1 MDQEKKTF
9 PRDLLSRSKQER
21 FNYFK
26 NKVLGHDRL
35 LAVHGQLERAFLYPP
50 GDSLILVYGPTGVG
64 KTTLRTRI
72 EQALLKLEME
82 AMLKDPGYLPYVSME
97 AIAASRS
104 YDWREHLIRVLIA
117 ANEPLISNKINP
129 EARKQSQGKDLARSG
144 KDTELVLRRSLES
157 CLHQRHTKYVIIDE
171 AQHLK
176 RVGSGSKYVFQM
188 DTIKSLAETTG
199 AIHILIGTYELLE
212 LTGLSAQ
219 LCRRSTDIHFSR
231 YSNHDDDDQ
240 IAFASMVESFQRHLP
255 LAQTPDLLDYE
266 DYLYEKT
273 FGCIGVLKTWL
284 NNALSMALGSK
295 DEILT
300 EKMLEDSA
308 PPLRDLVQMSR
319 EIAEGERALT
329 ETDEQLV
336 ELRTFLNTAPRS
348 TSKNETK
355 GKEGAVEA
363 QTDTPGKQK
372 QDDAKPESEESAAS
386 KPKKD
391 RRPGERLPKRDPIGR
406 RKNAS

>member
-1 MDQEKKTF
+1 MDQEKQTF
-9 PRDLLSRSKQER
+9 PRELLSQTKQER

-35 LAVHGQLERAFLYPP
+35 LFVHDQLVRALLYPP

-82 AMLKDPGYLPYVSME
+82 AILKDPGYMPYVSME

-104 YDWREHLIRVLIA
+104 YDWREHLIRALIA
-117 ANEPLISNKINP
+117 ANEPLINNKINP
-129 EARKQSQGKDLARSG
+129 EAYKQSQGKNLVKSN
-144 KDTELVLRRSLES
+144 KDTEMVFRRSLES
-157 CLHQRHTKYVIIDE
+157 CLHQRRTKYVLIDE

-199 AIHILIGTYELLE
+199 AIHILFGTYELLE

-219 LCRRSTDIHFSR
+219 LCRRSTYVHFSR

-240 IAFASMVESFQRHLP
+240 IAFASMLESFQRHLP
-255 LAQTPDLLDYE
+255 LAQPPDLLSYE
-266 DYLYEKT
+266 DFLYEKT
-273 FGCIGVLKTWL
+273 FGCIGVLKTLL
-284 NNALSMALGSK
+284 NDALSMALSSE
-295 DEILT
+295 DEIMT
-300 EKMLEDSA
+300 KEMLEKSA

-319 EIAEGERALT
+319 EIAEGERILR
-329 ETDEQLV
+329 ETDEQLI
-336 ELRTFLNTAPRS
+336 ELRNFLAVVPPEGHKKDVDKKVTISQEPAAG
-348 TSKNETK
+348 ETK
-355 GKEGAVEA
+355 REKADG
-363 QTDTPGKQK
+363 Q
-372 QDDAKPESEESAAS
+372 SADQPIV
-386 KPKKD
+386 KPKQL
-391 RRPGERLPKRDPIGR
+391 RPGVRLPKRDKVGR
-406 RKNAS
+406 NKKVG

>member
-35 LAVHGQLERAFLYPP
+35 LNVHDQLMRALLYPT

-104 YDWREHLIRVLIA
+104 YDWREHLIRVLIT
-117 ANEPLISNKINP
+117 ANEPLINNKINP
-129 EARKQSQGKDLARSG
+129 EVRKQSQGKDLTR
-144 KDTELVLRRSLES
+144 KINDTELVLRRSVES
-157 CLHQRHTKYVIIDE
+157 CLHQRRTKFVIVDE

-176 RVGSGSKYVFQM
+176 RVGRERNFRDQM
-188 DTIKSLAETTG
+188 NTIKSLAETTG
-199 AIHILIGTYELLE
+199 AIHVLIGTYELLE
-212 LTGLSAQ
+212 LAGLSAQ
-219 LCRRSTDIHFSR
+219 LCRRSTNIHFSR

-240 IAFASMVESFQRHLP
+240 IAFASMLKSFQLHLP
-255 LAQTPDLLDYE
+255 LAQTPDLLSYE
-266 DYLYEKT
+266 DHLYEKT
-273 FGCIGVLKTWL
+273 FGCIGVLKTLL
-284 NNALSMALGSK
+284 NDALSMALSSK
-295 DEILT
+295 DEIIT
-300 EKMLEDSA
+300 EEMLENSA
-308 PPLRDLVQMSR
+308 PPLRDLVQMSD
-319 EIAEGERALT
+319 EIAEGEMVLT
-329 ETDEQLV
+329 GTDEQLV
-336 ELRTFLNTAPRS
+336 KLRTFLNTAPRS
-348 TSKNETK
+348 TSKSKTKESETS
-355 GKEGAVEA
+355 VEA
-363 QTDTPGKQK
+363 QTDTPGEQK
-372 QDDAKPESEESAAS
+372 RGDARPESEKSTAL

-391 RRPGERLPKRDPIGR
+391 RRPGERLPKRDPIR
-406 RKNAS
+406 RR

>member
-1 MDQEKKTF
+1 MDQEKQAF
-9 PRDLLSRSKQER
+9 PRELLSQSKQER
-21 FNYFK
+21 FHYFK
-26 NKVLGHDRL
+26 HKVLGHDRL
-35 LAVHGQLERAFLYPP
+35 LAVHGQLERALLYPP

-104 YDWREHLIRVLIA
+104 YDWREHLIRALKA

-129 EARKQSQGKDLARSG
+129 EAHKQSQGRNLARSD
-144 KDTELVLRRSLES
+144 KDTEMVLRRSLES
-157 CLHQRHTKYVIIDE
+157 CLHQRRTKYVIIDE

-199 AIHILIGTYELLE
+199 AIHILFGTYELLE

-219 LCRRSTDIHFSR
+219 LCRRSTYIHFSR
-231 YSNHDDDDQ
+231 YSNHGEADQ
-240 IAFASMVESFQRHLP
+240 IAFASMLESFQRHLP
-255 LAQTPDLLDYE
+255 LAQPPDLLSYA

-273 FGCIGVLKTWL
+273 FGCIGVLKTLL
-284 NNALSMALGSK
+284 NDALSMALSSEV
-295 DEILT
+295 EIMT
-300 EKMLEDSA
+300 KEMLEKSA

-319 EIAEGERALT
+319 EIAEGERILR
-329 ETDEQLV
+329 ETDEQLIEV
-336 ELRTFLNTAPRS
+336 RDFLAAVPPGRPKHDVDKKATISQEPPVG
-348 TSKNETK
+348 ETK
-355 GKEGAVEA
+355 REKADGQSAD
-363 QTDTPGKQK
+363 QPI
-372 QDDAKPESEESAAS
+372 AKP
-386 KPKKD
+386 KQL
-391 RRPGERLPKRDPIGR
+391 RPGVRLPKRDKVGR
-406 RKNAS
+406 SRKVG